1 MTTVSTVMAR
11 ARLRLNEQDSTT
23 FHGDEDFVLYAD
35 EAQKYVAKTS
45 ECLQQKSTT
54 LTVADQA
61 DYAVPDDF
69 IVMKR
74 LLVEG
79 KRARPINFE
88 QIDDEGLEES
98 NITSSGK
105 YFYYIFADEL
115 TIVPTPSAVDLP
127 IKLYY
132 VRIPATLTLLTSSL
146 EIPEYLEDSLVAYMT
161 YCAWLKDIEYEL
173 ADYNLAECN
182 AKIAL
187 NKRQVYERDADS
199 QSAIKFGQSTDR
211 RRPLEGV

>member
-1 MTTVSTVMAR
+1 MTTVSTAMAR
-11 ARLRLNEQDSTT
+11 ARRRLNEQSSTT
-23 FHGDEDFVLYAD
+23 FHSDADFIAYAD

-54 LTVADQA
+54 LTVANQA
-61 DYAVPDDF
+61 EYAVPDDF

-74 LLVEG
+74 LLFDG

-88 QIDDEGLEES
+88 HIDDEGLEEA
-98 NITSSGK
+98 NITLGGEA
-105 YFYYIFADEL
+105 YYYIFADEI
-115 TIVPTPSAVDLP
+115 TIIPTPAEASIPL
-127 IKLYY
+127 KLFY
-132 VRIPATLTLLTSSL
+132 VRIPITLTATTDSL
-146 EIPEYLEDSLVAYMT
+146 EIPQYLEDSLVTYMT

-182 AKIAL
+182 AKISL
-187 NKRQVYERDADS
+187 NKRQVYERDTDT
-199 QSAIKFGQSTDR
+199 QPAIKFAQSIKR